1 VIYNASAYKQ
11 EKDPLVRSILQF
23 INTNNPGQD
32 TFANRLSS
40 LVETLKERDIFRQ
53 EYSAVNLHDRDLI
66 RMAKRDGI
74 EEGKAQANLED
85 AVTVVKSFNVS
96 PEVAAEKLNVP
107 LEKLQEALKEA

>member
-1 VIYNASAYKQ
+1 MIYNASAYREDK
-11 EKDPLVRSILQF
+11 
-23 INTNNPGQD
+23 
-32 TFANRLSS
+32 
-40 LVETLKERDIFRQ
+40 ETFRQ

-107 LEKLQEALKEA
+107 LEELQKALKES